1 MSTELRDTMW
11 RCSKCNEEVGD
22 DFNACWN
29 CGTWQDGTV
38 DPDFRKVPEAVN
50 DTPAEPT
57 HPIAC
62 PRCDLSL
69 TFIGTKK
76 IHEGS
81 RGWDAMG
88 GFWELF
94 KHRESFDVYMCPRCG
109 RVEFFVDGVGE
120 EFRPH

>member
-1 MSTELRDTMW
+1 MW
-11 RCSKCNEEVGD
+11 HCPKCKEEVGD
-22 DFNACWN
+22 DFSACWN
-29 CGTWQDGTV
+29 CGTLQDGTV
-38 DPDFRKVPEAVN
+38 DPHFRKVPEAMT
-50 DTPAEPT
+50 DTPAAPA
-57 HPIAC
+57 HPIVC
-62 PRCDLSL
+62 PRCNLQL

-81 RGWDAMG
+81 RVWDAMG
-88 GFWELF
+88 GLWELF